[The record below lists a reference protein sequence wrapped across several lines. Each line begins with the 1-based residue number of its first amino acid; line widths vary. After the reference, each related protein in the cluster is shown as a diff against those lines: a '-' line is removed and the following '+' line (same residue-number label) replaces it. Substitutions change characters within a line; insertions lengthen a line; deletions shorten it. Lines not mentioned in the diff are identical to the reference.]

1 MGDKNNL
8 QFHKYLVLGSF
19 TLFIIVYMNITETP
33 KSNMNT
39 EVNKNKDSG
48 MFENLSYIEIFF
60 HFS

>member
-19 TLFIIVYMNITETP
+19 TLFIIIYMNITETP

-48 MFENLSYIEIFF
+48 MFENLSYIEIFY